1 LNARDER
8 ETHLSEMLAGMALAA
23 ALAGPAEPVWVA
35 VGALC
40 AAWPRLFDAAFPAL
54 GQGRLLRIVPDPL
67 RPDWEETARALA
79 VAVGRAAGGDGPVAV
94 ALHPVWRGSGQILP
108 YEIDFDA
115 QRGCL
120 AVRPDG
126 GDADEAPLSVCPR
139 VDCDLP
145 LRVEDA
151 TVRLIVS
158 GGAAGRAVV
167 TAALPRRAA
176 GSLALAG
183 VAAAAAAAFSGRL
196 AVLIAAAAALQAAL
210 SGDRRNL
217 WWPWS
222 RRAAEDP
229 ARLAAAPPQNAV
241 RLVAW
246 VALLWLTRYATA
258 GTPAAA
264 WLDDPLRLLLYGA
277 GVPVLAVRAHR
288 WMRRQLRALVLR
300 ALAARRDGVP

>member
-1 LNARDER
+1 
-8 ETHLSEMLAGMALAA
+8 
-23 ALAGPAEPVWVA
+23 V
-35 VGALC
+35 
-40 AAWPRLFDAAFPAL
+40 
-54 GQGRLLRIVPDPL
+54 
-67 RPDWEETARALA
+67 
-79 VAVGRAAGGDGPVAV
+79 
-94 ALHPVWRGSGQILP
+94 
-108 YEIDFDA
+108 
-115 QRGCL
+115 
-120 AVRPDG
+120 
-126 GDADEAPLSVCPR
+126 
-139 VDCDLP
+139 
-145 LRVEDA
+145 
-151 TVRLIVS
+151 
-158 GGAAGRAVV
+158 
-167 TAALPRRAA
+167 

-246 VALLWLTRYATA
+246 VALLWLARYAAA

-277 GVPVLAVRAHR
+277 GVPVLAVRARR
-288 WMRRQLRALVLR
+288 WMRRQLR